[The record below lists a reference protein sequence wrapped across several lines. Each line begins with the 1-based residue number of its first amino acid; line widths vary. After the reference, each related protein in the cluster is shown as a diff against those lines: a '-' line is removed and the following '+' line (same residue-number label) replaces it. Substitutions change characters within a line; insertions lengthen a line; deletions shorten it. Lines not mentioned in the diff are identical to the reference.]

1 MAARAL
7 LALPELDDEDAPRAA
22 RDGENAMVLVRT
34 EHDRVAGVH
43 KSRLL
48 AGVADELTCEK

>member
-7 LALPELDDEDAPRAA
+7 LALPELDDEHSPCSA
-22 RDGENAMVLVRT
+22 RDGADTMVLVRA

-43 KSRLL
+43 KSRLI
-48 AGVADELTCEK
+48 ADVADELTCEK